1 MSEAQILAA
10 THDRIAA
17 VRIIGRASFKVSE
30 QLRQFGRRVIEQGVD
45 SIVFDLSECQ
55 GMDSTILG
63 VFAMLGL
70 EGRNKTEIVIVNAS
84 GAVRN
89 ALDVVGVSRLCR
101 FAEHSVSNL
110 KWSTLCEA
118 AAGAV
123 GTEETSQTILDA
135 HRTLMNL
142 DEDNVPKF
150 KDVVELL
157 ESELGSAENDHNG

>member
-1 MSEAQILAA
+1 MAEAQILAA
-10 THDRIAA
+10 TRNNIAA
-17 VRIIGRASFKVSE
+17 VRIVGRASFKVSE
-30 QLRQFGRRVIEQGVD
+30 QLRQFGRREIEKGVE
-45 SIVFDLSECQ
+45 SIIFDLSECQ

-70 EGRNKTEIVIVNAS
+70 EGRGKTELVVVNAS
-84 GAVRN
+84 DAVRN
-89 ALDVVGVSRLCR
+89 SLDVVGVSRLCR
-101 FAEHSVSNL
+101 FADQTVADL

-123 GTEETSQTILDA
+123 STEETSETILEA

-157 ESELGSAENDHNG
+157 ESEIGSSENGT